1 MAITITKATAN
12 ILVVIAITLGFISL
26 MVDVSTNYNVQNTTG
41 YVSELQ
47 DVTTSSLDSMSNYSS
62 SMQQYIQGAEETSLL
77 GAIVGTIVGAVILP
91 FQLIKIMFAMMA
103 VFFNILGFPSQVSRI
118 LGIALTLFIGYA
130 ILKLILG
137 RQENI

>member
-91 FQLIKIMFAMMA
+91 FQLIKIMFAMM
-103 VFFNILGFPSQVSRI
+103 G
-118 LGIALTLFIGYA
+118 
-130 ILKLILG
+130 
-137 RQENI
+137 